1 MTDAHEKDAFAN
13 YTAMAS
19 EDYADPKSKNWSKK
33 LDIKDWKKCADGE
46 YKITVYQRK
55 ADKGVDFIRTD
66 AILKGIPASAMCDY
80 YMNPPPSD
88 MLKEVEVLEK
98 SDDGNTATIYWRFA
112 MPMMS
117 DRDNV
122 AKIHQFKQEDGSY
135 FGYCIT
141 VDHDKKPAVKNVVR
155 MYQRI
160 YFTAKDVDG
169 DMHYTEISNFDMK
182 GYMPARLMNMLISS
196 ETEKEFATM
205 YKAMQLK
212 HFKK

>member
-1 MTDAHEKDAFAN
+1 
-13 YTAMAS
+13 
-19 EDYADPKSKNWSKK
+19 
-33 LDIKDWKKCADGE
+33 
-46 YKITVYQRK
+46 
-55 ADKGVDFIRTD
+55 
-66 AILKGIPASAMCDY
+66 
-80 YMNPPPSD
+80 MNPPPSD
-88 MLKEVEVLEK
+88 LMKETEVLEK

-169 DMHYTEISNFDMK
+169 DLHYTEISNFDMK

-196 ETEKEFATM
+196 ETEKEFDTM
-205 YKAMQLK
+205 YKAM
-212 HFKK
+212 